1 MRMECMAS
9 YTLFGNVM
17 DLQSVSLSGS
27 QRDALLISFKD
38 AKLSVVQYDPDSFDL
53 KTLSLHYFE
62 EEDIK
67 GGWMG
72 NYNIPIVKVDP
83 DNRCAVMVIYGRKLV
98 VLPFR
103 RDSSLDEI
111 EVQDVKPMKKTPLQ
125 LIARTPILAS
135 YTITLKDLDEKID
148 NIIDIEFLH
157 GYYEPTLLI
166 LYEPVRTFPGRVAVR
181 NDTCSMVAIS
191 LNIQQR
197 VHPIIWTVTNLPFD
211 CLRVLPIKKPIGG
224 CLVVSINALIYLNQS
239 VPPYGVSLNSIAD
252 HSTSFPLKPQDGVKI
267 SLDCAQI
274 AFIAADKIVLSL
286 RSGELYVLTLCA
298 DSLRCVRSF
307 HFSKAASSVLT
318 SCMCVCAEEYIFLGS
333 RLGNSLLVRF
343 TEKDQ
348 NTVITID
355 DSDIGEKEKGE
366 FYCYDMIFFGLHAL
380 QWQFSPNTTN
390 PPSIYTY
397 FTETNKRLEEELE
410 VYGSGLKTSVQLT
423 SYTFEVCDTLL
434 NIAPIGNMTIGERG
448 AEDDGEDKP
457 EELKDNDEKPELE
470 IVTSSGRGKNGA
482 LCVLQHSIKP
492 QILTTFELPGC
503 HDVWTVFSE
512 TFQKSINHSFMILAQ
527 GTSTTVLQTGE
538 EINEVDNTGFC
549 VNQTT
554 IHVGNIGN
562 NRYIVQVLSRS
573 IRLLQGLRLMQNI
586 QIDSESPI
594 VQVSICDPYVCAQ
607 TQSGTVITWALRE
620 TKGMSRLAMNKNSI
634 SRSPAVVGLCAYKDV
649 SGMFT
654 TKIEDF
660 TDLTTGT
667 GQSYAGNGSG
677 YMKPEP
683 QQMKIEDEEDLLYGE
698 SSSLK
703 MKNLAELAMQSSNT
717 KKSDWWRRHM
727 QPKKPS
733 YWLFVIRDNGNM
745 EIYFMPDMKL
755 AYIVTNVGN
764 GNKFLSDSMEFVP
777 LALNNQSVDMEV
789 DGPYTTC
796 HMATTPTEIFMTGM
810 GHYGRRPI
818 LYLRT
823 RSELLIYQVYRYYRG
838 HLKIRFRKMTH
849 GMMIPMSDN
858 PSKMEVD
865 DDGLVVGLTNR
876 IRTIR
881 PFGKFISFICSLA
894 LN

>member
-1 MRMECMAS
+1 MWWLLDLRPPKMRLECMAS

-17 DLQSVSLSGS
+17 DLRSVSLSGS

-38 AKLSVVQYDPDSFDL
+38 AKLSVVQHDPDTYEL

-62 EEDIK
+62 EEDIR

-72 NYNIPIVKVDP
+72 NYNVPIVKVDP

-211 CLRVLPIKKPIGG
+211 CVRVLPIKKPIGG
-224 CLVVSINALIYLNQS
+224 CLVVAINSLIYLNQS

-252 HSTSFPLKPQDGVKI
+252 HSTNFPLKPQDGVKI

-274 AFIAADKIVLSL
+274 AFIAADKLVLSL

-318 SCMCVCAEEYIFLGS
+318 CCMCVCAEEYIFLGS

-348 NTVITID
+348 NTIITID
-355 DSDIGEKEKGE
+355 DSDILEKEK
-366 FYCYDMIFFGLHAL
+366 
-380 QWQFSPNTTN
+380 
-390 PPSIYTY
+390 
-397 FTETNKRLEEELE
+397 ETAKRLEEEFE

-434 NIAPIGNMTIGERG
+434 NIAPIGRMTIGER
-448 AEDDGEDKP
+448 EVDDDTEKTEEFKD
-457 EELKDNDEKPELE
+457 EELKPELE

-482 LCVLQHSIKP
+482 LCVLQQSIKP

-503 HDVWTVFSE
+503 HDVWTVYSDQL
-512 TFQKSINHSFMILAQ
+512 QKSPNHSFMILAQ
-527 GTSTTVLQTGE
+527 EGSTTVLSTGE
-538 EINEVDNTGFC
+538 EISDVDSTGFC
-549 VNQTT
+549 CTQTT

-562 NRYIVQVLSRS
+562 NRYIVQVLSQS
-573 IRLLQGLRLMQNI
+573 MRLLQGSRLMQNI
-586 QIDSESPI
+586 QISNGPI
-594 VQVSICDPYVCAQ
+594 VQAAICDPYVCAQ
-607 TQSGTVITWALRE
+607 TQSGGVITWILRE
-620 TKGMSRLAMNKNSI
+620 TKGIPRLAMNKNEI
-634 SRSPAVVGLCAYKDV
+634 SRAPAVIGVSAYKDV

-660 TDLTTGT
+660 TDLTNGS
-667 GQSYAGNGSG
+667 GQSYPGNAG

-683 QQMKIEDEEDLLYGE
+683 QNMKPEDEEDLLYGE
-698 SSSLK
+698 SGSALK
-703 MKNLAELAMQSSNT
+703 MKNLADLAMSSNT
-717 KKSDWWRRHM
+717 KKSDWWRRHI
-727 QPKKPS
+727 QQKKPS

-764 GNKFLSDSMEFVP
+764 GNKYLSDSMEFVP
-777 LALNNQSVDMEV
+777 LALNQQNADINM
-789 DGPYTTC
+789 DGTYTAG
-796 HMATTPTEIFMTGM
+796 HMSTTPTEIFMIGL
-810 GHYGRRPI
+810 GHNARRPI
-818 LYLRT
+818 LFLRT
-823 RSELLIYQVYRYYRG
+823 RSEVLIYQVNG
-838 HLKIRFRKMTH
+838 DLWGEIRDFSAKPW
-849 GMMIPMSDN
+849 MI
-858 PSKMEVD
+858 SKSFLRNSFCFFVSFLWFLPISLELT
-865 DDGLVVGLTNR
+865 GQLVPFCRFTD
-876 IRTIR
+876 TIAA
-881 PFGKFISFICSLA
+881 I
-894 LN
+894 